1 MEAILQHYSLI
12 ELAFILYLGLAIAKT
27 ILCFASAGIAAGT
40 LQRKLGAH
48 HPVWYY
54 MSFVL
59 IGMPFVIFFRLP
71 ALIWHE
77 GFSFFALTPRRKV
90 IRDVLDGL

>member
-1 MEAILQHYSLI
+1 MQAIIQHYSFV

-40 LQRKLGAH
+40 LRRKLGTH
-48 HPVWYY
+48 HSVWYY
-54 MSFVL
+54 LTFVL
-59 IGMPFVIFFRLP
+59 IGIPFVIFFRLP
-71 ALIWHE
+71 ALLWHE
-77 GFSFFALTPRRKV
+77 GFSFFALTPRRKA